1 MNSKD
6 FARKRMRNL
15 MIASVVLLC
24 VTSLGLLCV
33 IIFEFNQQTSSMF
46 IPQSSSATLLISSEI
61 VSLIFSVLSL
71 FLVILAC
78 LSLKRVSVCLLRF
91 NAVLLLFMFLFGTGA
106 SIFFLVQINN
116 TYLINSNLVSEFT
129 PFFQTNANPFYSDYF
144 QINFQC
150 CGK

>member
-24 VTSLGLLCV
+24 VTSVGLFCV
-33 IIFEFNQQTSSMF
+33 IIFEFNQQINSMF

-61 VSLIFSVLSL
+61 LSLILSVLSL

-78 LSLKRVSVCLLRF
+78 LSLIRVSICLLRF
-91 NAVLLLFMFLFGTGA
+91 NAILLLFMFLCGTGA
-106 SIFFLVQINN
+106 SIFYLVQINN

-129 PFFQTNANPFYSDYF
+129 PLFQSNANPFYSDYF
-144 QINFQC
+144 QINFKC